1 MPTLSQ
7 RLGSFPTES
16 RAEISPHCR
25 RDYPLPPPINIG
37 WVYGLREEKIESKV
51 DKKPTSYPVFFFFC
65 NKSLSLH
72 SLHRALS
79 DSKPRC
85 HQLIF
90 HPLHHTYSSPP
101 KAPPFSST
109 AAAAH
114 QHHHFRFLPSPVINS
129 DNRSSQRRHRNH
141 QLNLL
146 ITAETPSS
154 SELLLRRPPFL
165 QPFRLPAEREPTVHV
180 LHIINFGV
188 GWTCSGPAQVIGLV
202 RPTPLK
208 EPVLWGRFRPNPVG
222 LGPII

>member
-1 MPTLSQ
+1 MAWERRKSSPKLTKNQPPTQFFLFLQ
-7 RLGSFPTES
+7 R
-16 RAEISPHCR
+16 
-25 RDYPLPPPINIG
+25 
-37 WVYGLREEKIESKV
+37 V
-51 DKKPTSYPVFFFFC
+51 
-65 NKSLSLH
+65 SLSTL

-208 EPVLWGRFRPNPVG
+208 EPVLWGRFRPNPAG
-222 LGPII
+222 LGPVI